1 MLTILKSL
9 ERLLK
14 LFEKKNISYMIIG
27 GYALPFYGRIRTT
40 IDLDLAIS
48 IKTKEELDCLRDWLK
63 SIDFEITVDSHLN
76 PVIVVLD
83 RIQKFEIELW
93 LKPDGIDFDDELLK
107 RRKRMELVAGFE
119 AWVISPEDFIVTKL
133 ARPDRSVTDEQDV
146 KSVLVMQRNSLDR
159 EYLEN
164 RARNAGVLTLLETIE
179 SL

>member
-9 ERLLK
+9 ERLLN

-40 IDLDLAIS
+40 VDLDLAIA
-48 IKTKEELDCLRDWLK
+48 IKTKEELDRLRDWLK
-63 SIDFEITVDSHLN
+63 SIDFEMAVDSYLN

-83 RIQKFEIELW
+83 KKEKLEIELW
-93 LKPDGIDFDDELLK
+93 LRPDGIDFDDELLK
-107 RRKRMELVAGFE
+107 RRRKMELITDFE

-133 ARPDRSVTDEQDV
+133 ARPDRSVVDEQDV
-146 KSVLVMQRNSLDR
+146 KSVLVMQRNKLDR
-159 EYLEN
+159 KYLEK
-164 RARNAGVLTLLETIE
+164 RALNAGVLTLLETIE

>member
-9 ERLLK
+9 ERLLN

-40 IDLDLAIS
+40 VDLDLAIA
-48 IKTKEELDCLRDWLK
+48 IKTKEELDRLRDWLK
-63 SIDFEITVDSHLN
+63 SIDFEITVDSYLN

-83 RIQKFEIELW
+83 RKEKLEIELW
-93 LKPDGIDFDDELLK
+93 LRPDGIDFDDELLK
-107 RRKRMELVAGFE
+107 RRRKMELVTGFE

-133 ARPDRSVTDEQDV
+133 ARPDRSVIDEQDV
-146 KSVLVMQRNSLDR
+146 KSVLIMQRNKLDR
-159 EYLEN
+159 EYLEK